1 MAIKGQVRVKCDAK
15 VPDGSYRYLTLTKER
30 NSDVTGELERS
41 CLAPNRT
48 NLVLSG
54 LIKRWLAQHHSCNMF
69 EIPSAATWSR
79 GESMSFKK
87 ASDTET
93 GRKNERMFRL

>member
-1 MAIKGQVRVKCDAK
+1 M
-15 VPDGSYRYLTLTKER
+15 PH
-30 NSDVTGELERS
+30 
-41 CLAPNRT
+41 PNKT

-69 EIPSAATWSR
+69 EIPSATTWSR

-87 ASDTET
+87 ASDMET

>member
-1 MAIKGQVRVKCDAK
+1 M
-15 VPDGSYRYLTLTKER
+15 SH
-30 NSDVTGELERS
+30 
-41 CLAPNRT
+41 PNRT

-69 EIPSAATWSR
+69 EIPSAATWRR

-87 ASDTET
+87 ASDMET

>member
-41 CLAPNRT
+41 YLAPNRT

-54 LIKRWLAQHHSCNMF
+54 LIKRWLAQHHSPTCWR
-69 EIPSAATWSR
+69 SSATWR
-79 GESMSFKK
+79 RHELMSFD
-87 ASDTET
+87 A
-93 GRKNERMFRL
+93 NEKFILVSST